1 MSCGCYVIGYHGE
14 AGREYLKTDFSTPVE
29 NGNIVAYAQEVEKS
43 IALYEKEP
51 EIILTKGKMASEYV
65 QATYS
70 IEIEERETIK
80 IWDSIL
86 KLAING

>member
-1 MSCGCYVIGYHGE
+1 
-14 AGREYLKTDFSTPVE
+14 
-29 NGNIVAYAQEVEKS
+29 
-43 IALYEKEP
+43 
-51 EIILTKGKMASEYV
+51 MASEYV